1 MKVGRPDGHNGVD
14 NVCNYMDNIR
24 VEGNAERD
32 NVVDWECVRENWI
45 ATIAIVGLSTEGSN
59 RKNRLR
65 ERLPESSDVL
75 WAREM

>member
-1 MKVGRPDGHNGVD
+1 MKGSTRSWGIFSNLAK
-14 NVCNYMDNIR
+14 MR
-24 VEGNAERD
+24 R
-32 NVVDWECVRENWI
+32 RSQNWI